1 VKVEQV
7 DLPED
12 VLEVS
17 LGPGIKTHIS
27 KERFAALSIIEPNRL
42 PPVDS
47 TTLLRNAL
55 AKPIGD
61 VSINRVGKVAVVFG
75 DYTRHPSPFL
85 EGLISRL
92 EAQTSDIK
100 LICASGTHPPPEQK
114 YYKSVLGERVY
125 EKYKDCIFSSS
136 TKSSGSHYVSIGE
149 TSRGT
154 DVEVNKELLD
164 RDTIISTLNVQ
175 PHFFAGYSGGAKA
188 ILPGCSSLKTIV
200 LNHSLA
206 IGNLTA
212 KELILEGNPLR
223 EDMEEAAELLVK
235 RGHRYR
241 ILDFVVNPDDRPV
254 AAAYGAPLT
263 THRYLVKEYASR
275 LYVVKAE
282 PAKLV
287 ISVADWPTGR
297 NLMQAFKAA
306 WYASNL
312 IDERGDI
319 KPVVVLIAAL
329 IDGVGN
335 PSFRDEITRYA
346 GWPPEKVFEDLKR
359 RAKEGT
365 LTETSQGPNRLA
377 MDRKR
382 FTLEVVS
389 PTAPKEVASTL
400 NEIGYR
406 YYRTVAEALDD
417 LPFKADEISAALLPH
432 GSLTVPL
439 PTVT

>member
-1 VKVEQV
+1 MS
-7 DLPED
+7 DLSED
-12 VLEVS
+12 LLEIS
-17 LGPGIKTHIS
+17 LGSGIKTHIS
-27 KERFAALSIIEPNRL
+27 KQKLSKLSIVEPKRL
-42 PPVDS
+42 PPADL
-47 TTLLRNAL
+47 TTLLQNAL
-55 AKPIGD
+55 ANPIGD
-61 VSINRVGKVAVVFG
+61 VSLDKVSKVAVVFG

-85 EGLISRL
+85 EGLISEL
-92 EAQTSDIK
+92 EAHTSDIK
-100 LICASGTHPPPEQK
+100 LICASGTHPPPEQE

-125 EKYKDCIFSSS
+125 EKYKGSILSSS
-136 TKSSGSHYVSIGE
+136 TDSSSSHYVSIGK

-154 DVEVNKELLD
+154 EVEVNKELLD

-200 LNHSLA
+200 WNHSLA
-206 IGNLTA
+206 IGNVTA

-223 EDMEEAAELLVK
+223 EDIEEAAGLLVK
-235 RGHRYR
+235 RGHRYH
-241 ILDFVVNPDDRPV
+241 ILDFVVNFDGKPV
-254 AAAYGAPLT
+254 AAAYGAPLV
-263 THRYLVKEYASR
+263 THHYLVKEYASR
-275 LYVVKAE
+275 LYVVKAK

-312 IDERGDI
+312 IDEKGDI
-319 KPVVVLIAAL
+319 KPVVVLVAAL

-365 LTETSQGPNRLA
+365 LTETSQAPNRLA
-377 MDRKR
+377 MGQKK
-382 FTLEVVS
+382 FMLKVVS
-389 PTAPKEVASTL
+389 PSAPKEVLSTL
-400 NEIGYR
+400 NEVGYKC
-406 YYRTVAEALDD
+406 YRTVSEALDD
-417 LPFKADEISAALLPH
+417 LPFKVEEVSAALLPY
-432 GSLTVPL
+432 GSLTVPV
-439 PTVT
+439 PTAAC

>member
-1 VKVEQV
+1 MSILSE
-7 DLPED
+7 DL
-12 VLEVS
+12 LEVS
-17 LGPGIKTHIS
+17 LGAGIKTHIP
-27 KERFAALSIIEPNRL
+27 KQRFSTLSVIQPKRL

-47 TTLLRNAL
+47 TTLLQNAL
-55 AKPIGD
+55 TKPIGD
-61 VSINRVGKVAVVFG
+61 VSLDRVRKVAIVFG

-92 EAQTSDIK
+92 ETQTSDIK
-100 LICASGTHPPPEQK
+100 LICAGGTHPPPDQE

-125 EKYKDCIFSSS
+125 EKYKDSIFPSS
-136 TKSSGSHYVSIGE
+136 TKSSSSHYVLIGK
-149 TSRGT
+149 TSRGSE
-154 DVEVNKELLD
+154 VEVNRELLD
-164 RDTIISTLNVQ
+164 RDTVISTLNVQ

-188 ILPGCSSLKTIV
+188 ILPGCSSLKTII

-223 EDMEEAAELLVK
+223 EDMEEAAKLLIK
-235 RGHRYR
+235 HGHRYH

-254 AAAYGAPLT
+254 AAAYGAPLP
-263 THRYLVKEYASR
+263 THRYLVNEYASR
-275 LYVVKAE
+275 LYVVKAQ

-312 IDERGDI
+312 IDEKGDI
-319 KPVVVLIAAL
+319 KPVVVLVAAL

-346 GWPPEKVFEDLKR
+346 GWPLEKVFEDLKR

-365 LTETSQGPNRLA
+365 LTETSQGPNRMA
-377 MDRKR
+377 MDQKR
-382 FTLEVVS
+382 YTLKVVS
-389 PTAPKEVASTL
+389 PSAPKEVVSTL
-400 NEIGYR
+400 NEVGYQ

-417 LPFKADEISAALLPH
+417 LPFKVEEVSAALLPH
-432 GSLTVPL
+432 GSLTVPVA
-439 PTVT
+439 TVTC